1 MTDAYWRY
9 YENHIDCDWC
19 GKQTRG
25 RVYKDRTDVSCGS
38 CDRQL
43 KELGKKE
50 YTIMKRLR
58 KKGRLHS

>member
-9 YENHIDCDWC
+9 YEKHIDCDWC

-43 KELGKKE
+43 KELDKKE
-50 YTIMKRLR
+50 IIV
-58 KKGRLHS
+58 KKKD